1 MPADVVSG
9 PIPLAGVTREPVDD
23 SPGAPLPS
31 QPHSEVVSARG
42 WRTVGARTRLAVMLI
57 AAAIAATTTALT
69 TSGKYAPVAGWD
81 AAAMVFSMWVWIV
94 IAPMNAGATKS
105 HATRENPGRAIS
117 DVIITL
123 AAIAS
128 LAAVGVV
135 LIQAASAKGA
145 TQGLLAGFGV
155 ASIALS
161 WFAVHTLFTLRYALL
176 YYTGAD
182 GGIDFNQKLP
192 ARYLDFAYLSFTIG
206 MTFQV
211 SDTDIEKPTIR
222 ATALRHALL
231 SYLLGAVVLASSI
244 NLVVSLGS
252 SSH

>member
-1 MPADVVSG
+1 MLV
-9 PIPLAGVTREPVDD
+9 AG
-23 SPGAPLPS
+23 
-31 QPHSEVVSARG
+31 
-42 WRTVGARTRLAVMLI
+42 
-57 AAAIAATTTALT
+57 AIAATATALT
-69 TSGKYAPVAGWD
+69 TSAKYAPVAGWD
-81 AAAMVFSMWVWIV
+81 AAALVFSVWVWTV
-94 IAPMNAGATKS
+94 IATMNPDATKT

-117 DVIITL
+117 DVIIIF

-176 YYTGAD
+176 YYTGAG
-182 GGIDFNQKLP
+182 GGIDFNQTLP
-192 ARYLDFAYLSFTIG
+192 ARYLDFAYLAFTIG

-211 SDTDIEKPTIR
+211 SDTDIQKPTIR

-252 SSH
+252 SNH